1 MSSPQGAAENI
12 QITIREHNLLL
23 TKRHS
28 LGGRGEGKIGGS
40 VCLVWVFLKT
50 QLWGCVY
57 SNAANISGIDL
68 FN

>member
-28 LGGRGEGKIGGS
+28 LGGRAEGKIGGS
-40 VCLVWVFLKT
+40 VCLVWVFFKNTTL
-50 QLWGCVY
+50 GMC
-57 SNAANISGIDL
+57 L
-68 FN
+68 F